1 MRTIHLAATGRTVT
15 LGNYVRAIRTAKA
28 NPGKTF
34 KHGLNT
40 WWSVTGAEVV
50 TEFREAMH
58 QRINDGISYRAR
70 R

>member
-1 MRTIHLAATGRTVT
+1 MRTIDLPATGRTIT
-15 LGNYVRAIRTAKA
+15 LGNYVRAIKTAKA

-50 TEFREAMH
+50 MEFREAMH
-58 QRINDGISYRAR
+58 QRISDGIPYRER
-70 R
+70 H